1 MPWNSKAVV
10 SYVLRNL
17 SLINLISEETFF
29 SDLCSHRMI
38 ITLISGTNRTNSL
51 THRFA
56 AIYGEMLRE
65 QGAEVRFLPLTELP
79 TEILLPEVYEKD
91 QKPRQVLELQEQY
104 FIQAEKFVFI
114 FPEYNGSIPG
124 VLKLLI
130 DGLDPK
136 LSFKGKKASMIG
148 LATGRAGNLR
158 GLDHLSSI
166 LQHMQVTVM
175 PYLLPVSRVQAEF
188 AGDNGFSENTQKVVQ
203 DHVLRT
209 INM

>member
-1 MPWNSKAVV
+1 MIITSGTDLQFKIYQA
-10 SYVLRNL
+10 
-17 SLINLISEETFF
+17 ETFF
-29 SDLCSHRMI
+29 SDLCSLRMI

-56 AIYGEMLRE
+56 AIYGEMLRG
-65 QGAEVRFLPLTELP
+65 QGAEVRFLALTDLP
-79 TEILLPEVYEKD
+79 VEILLPEVYEKE
-91 QKPRQVLELQEQY
+91 QKPLPILELQEQY
-104 FIQAEKFVFI
+104 FVQAEKFVFI

-158 GLDHLSSI
+158 GLDHLASI

-175 PYLLPVSRVQAEF
+175 PYLLPVSRVQSEF
-188 AGDNGFSENTQKVVQ
+188 VGDNGFSENTLKVVQ
-203 DHVLRT
+203 DHVNRT
-209 INM
+209 IKM